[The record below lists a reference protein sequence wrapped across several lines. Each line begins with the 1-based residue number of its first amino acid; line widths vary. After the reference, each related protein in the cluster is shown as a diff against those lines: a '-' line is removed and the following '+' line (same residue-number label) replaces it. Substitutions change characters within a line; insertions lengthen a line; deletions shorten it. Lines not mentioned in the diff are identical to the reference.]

1 MKDTEYL
8 AKSAL
13 ISAFYVVL
21 TTLST
26 IIAPQLTFGIIQLRV
41 SEALVILPL
50 LTPAAIPGLFVG
62 CIISNAIGVAMG
74 ANIAGALDILLGSF
88 ATLIAAILTR
98 QLRNI
103 KLKQNSKFIW
113 DFPFLSLLPPVILN
127 GLIVGL
133 ELSFFIPDYTFI
145 PAFISV
151 ALSEFVVAFAIG
163 IPLYYAILKAK
174 IF

>member
-103 KLKQNSKFIW
+103 KLKQNS
-113 DFPFLSLLPPVILN
+113 
-127 GLIVGL
+127 
-133 ELSFFIPDYTFI
+133 
-145 PAFISV
+145 
-151 ALSEFVVAFAIG
+151 
-163 IPLYYAILKAK
+163 
-174 IF
+174 